1 MIKLNDIDFCNI
13 SRDGKRYLRGRLDG
27 ISLDVEMVETEFPIG
42 NKIRIDLAKDFLRDA
57 LDSRLNVLKMAP
69 IE

>member
-13 SRDGKRYLRGRLDG
+13 SRDGKQYLRGRLDG
-27 ISLDVEMVETEFPIG
+27 ISLDVEMVETELPIDDG
-42 NKIRIDLAKDFLRDA
+42 LAVALAKDLLRDA

-69 IE
+69 TE